1 MTDFE
6 AALRDQL
13 TANAELAQR
22 RVAAEQE
29 MDRAREAALE
39 DEREQARREQEVR
52 HARHAELAELLGR
65 LSAQIKAASP
75 DTFIV
80 RSGWSET
87 GEEFR
92 AKISTRKTSPARSLL
107 VDLDRDDDQVMVR
120 WNTEVGDTVELW
132 RLLDFTPELLARLLL
147 QIGDQSLWD
156 RAASPPAFPTSA

>member
-13 TANAELAQR
+13 AANAELAQR
-22 RVAAEQE
+22 RAAAEQE
-29 MDRAREAALE
+29 MDRARQAALD
-39 DEREQARREQEVR
+39 DEREQARREQEAR

-65 LSAQIKAASP
+65 LSAQIKAAAP
-75 DTFIV
+75 DTYIV

-132 RLLDFTPELLARLLL
+132 RLLDFTPELLTRLLL

-156 RAASPPAFPTSA
+156 RASSPPAFPSA